1 MVGFEQSGVGGLLRL
16 EDQVSGG
23 VMGGSQGM
31 GVRWDFWGG
40 KESMCSVYDEAHGLK
55 ALV

>member
-1 MVGFEQSGVGGLLRL
+1 MGGVLRL

-23 VMGGSQGM
+23 VMGGSQGT
-31 GVRWDFWGG
+31 GARWDFWGG
-40 KESMCSVYDEAHGLK
+40 KEITHSVYDEAHVLK